1 MQYSK
6 YHMNNYRIHIIKT
19 DKFKTVLMK
28 INFKRKIE
36 EHEITIRRL
45 LSYVLLNSSKN
56 YQTERETLSII
67 NNEVLEDLYNTGI
80 NSTVTRSGKYSIL
93 SFMINML
100 NEKYTEENMLEN
112 SIAFLKELIFNPNV
126 DNGAFN
132 QKSFDLMKKALKEEI
147 ESFKDNP
154 KTYSKKRLYQET
166 APDSI
171 ISYNYRG
178 NLEDLEEITP
188 ESLYDYYKSVIENDI
203 LDIFIIGE
211 VDEEQI
217 KTIISNAI
225 PNFERESVSEKHYLD
240 YLPPKEEN
248 EVEEVGDYNQSNL
261 AISLRFDKLTDFES
275 QYVLQ
280 IFNFIFGGGSES
292 KLFKEVREK
301 NSLCYSIGASS
312 LLLDR
317 LIVVS
322 AGIEAKSSKLAIN
335 LIKQCL
341 QDMKDGKFA
350 TDDIKKAKTTYIN
363 GCKEMMD
370 SPQFIINNYI
380 SKEYLGLDLIEDKM
394 KKIKKVTKKMVVELA
409 CKIEIDTIYLLKGG
423 ITNEE
428 DTTN

>member
-56 YQTERETLSII
+56 YQTERELNIKI
-67 NNEVLEDLYNTGI
+67 EDLYNTGI

-132 QKSFDLMKKALKEEI
+132 QKSFDLMKQALKEEI

-166 APDSI
+166 APDTI

-211 VDEEQI
+211 VEEEQI

-225 PNFERESVSEKHYLD
+225 PNFEREAVSEKHYLD

>member
-56 YQTERETLSII
+56 YQTERELNIKI
-67 NNEVLEDLYNTGI
+67 EDLYNTGI

-166 APDSI
+166 APDTI

-203 LDIFIIGE
+203 LDIFIIGK

-225 PNFERESVSEKHYLD
+225 PNFEREAVSEKHYLD

>member
-1 MQYSK
+1 
-6 YHMNNYRIHIIKT
+6 
-19 DKFKTVLMK
+19 
-28 INFKRKIE
+28 
-36 EHEITIRRL
+36 
-45 LSYVLLNSSKN
+45 
-56 YQTERETLSII
+56 
-67 NNEVLEDLYNTGI
+67 
-80 NSTVTRSGKYSIL
+80 
-93 SFMINML
+93 
-100 NEKYTEENMLEN
+100 MLEN

-166 APDSI
+166 APDTI

-203 LDIFIIGE
+203 LDIFIIGK

-225 PNFERESVSEKHYLD
+225 PNFEREAVSEKHYLD

>member
-56 YQTERETLSII
+56 YQTERELNIKI
-67 NNEVLEDLYNTGI
+67 EDLYNTGI

-166 APDSI
+166 APDTI
-171 ISYNYRG
+171 ISYNYCG

-217 KTIISNAI
+217 KTIISNTI
-225 PNFERESVSEKHYLD
+225 PNFEREAVSEKHYLD

>member
-28 INFKRKIE
+28 INFKRKVE

-56 YQTERETLSII
+56 YQTERELNIKI
-67 NNEVLEDLYNTGI
+67 EDLYNTGI

-166 APDSI
+166 APDTI

-188 ESLYDYYKSVIENDI
+188 GSLYDYYKSVIENDI

-211 VDEEQI
+211 VEEEQI
-217 KTIISNAI
+217 KMIISNAI
-225 PNFERESVSEKHYLD
+225 PNFEREAVSEKHYLD

-341 QDMKDGKFA
+341 QDMKNGKFA

>member
-56 YQTERETLSII
+56 YQTERELNIKI
-67 NNEVLEDLYNTGI
+67 EDLYNTGI

-166 APDSI
+166 APDTI
-171 ISYNYRG
+171 ISYNYCG

-225 PNFERESVSEKHYLD
+225 PNFEREAVSEKHYLD

>member
-56 YQTERETLSII
+56 YQTERELNIKI
-67 NNEVLEDLYNTGI
+67 EDLYNTGI

-166 APDSI
+166 ASDSI

>member
-1 MQYSK
+1 M
-6 YHMNNYRIHIIKT
+6 IT
-19 DKFKTVLMK
+19 DDE
-28 INFKRKIE
+28 INQ
-36 EHEITIRRL
+36 L
-45 LSYVLLNSSKN
+45 
-56 YQTERETLSII
+56 
-67 NNEVLEDLYNTGI
+67 
-80 NSTVTRSGKYSIL
+80 RSGSNK
-93 SFMINML
+93 
-100 NEKYTEENMLEN
+100 KV
-112 SIAFLKELIFNPNV
+112 KD
-126 DNGAFN
+126 DNG
-132 QKSFDLMKKALKEEI
+132 K
-147 ESFKDNP
+147 
-154 KTYSKKRLYQET
+154 
-166 APDSI
+166 PD
-171 ISYNYRG
+171 
-178 NLEDLEEITP
+178 D
-188 ESLYDYYKSVIENDI
+188 DI
-203 LDIFIIGE
+203 
-211 VDEEQI
+211 
-217 KTIISNAI
+217 
-225 PNFERESVSEKHYLD
+225 D

>member
-56 YQTERETLSII
+56 YQTERELNIKI
-67 NNEVLEDLYNTGI
+67 EDLYNTGI

-166 APDSI
+166 ASDSI

-211 VDEEQI
+211 VEEEQI
-217 KTIISNAI
+217 KTLISNAI
-225 PNFERESVSEKHYLD
+225 PNFEREAVSEKHYLD

>member
-56 YQTERETLSII
+56 YQTERELNIKI
-67 NNEVLEDLYNTGI
+67 EDLYNTGI

-166 APDSI
+166 APDTI

-211 VDEEQI
+211 VEEEQI

-225 PNFERESVSEKHYLD
+225 PNFEREAVSEKHYLD

>member
-28 INFKRKIE
+28 INFKRKVE

-56 YQTERETLSII
+56 YQTERELNIKI
-67 NNEVLEDLYNTGI
+67 EDLYNTGI

-166 APDSI
+166 APDTI

-203 LDIFIIGE
+203 LDIFIIGK

-225 PNFERESVSEKHYLD
+225 PNFEREAVSEKHYLD

>member
-56 YQTERETLSII
+56 YQTERELNIKI
-67 NNEVLEDLYNTGI
+67 EDLYNTGI

-166 APDSI
+166 APDTI

-211 VDEEQI
+211 VEEEQI

-370 SPQFIINNYI
+370 SPQSIINNYI

>member
-56 YQTERETLSII
+56 YQTERELNIKI
-67 NNEVLEDLYNTGI
+67 EDLYNTGI

-166 APDSI
+166 APDTI

-217 KTIISNAI
+217 KAIISNVI
-225 PNFERESVSEKHYLD
+225 PNFEREAVSEKHYLD
-240 YLPPKEEN
+240 YLPLKEEN

-370 SPQFIINNYI
+370 SPQAIINNYI